1 MGLMWV
7 YVQKMELR
15 YLWEYGDWRYM
26 KIINKLNEKR
36 SLIPWRLR
44 VPIWRINFCS
54 RVLLRLSELPRC
66 RGKAANCYML
76 FIMTREIKV
85 SSDWF
90 GCVLA
95 VFFLRREGVLS
106 EIIR

>member
-1 MGLMWV
+1 
-7 YVQKMELR
+7 MELR
-15 YLWEYGDWRYM
+15 YLWKYGDWRYI

-66 RGKAANCYML
+66 KGKAVNCHML

>member
-1 MGLMWV
+1 
-7 YVQKMELR
+7 MELR
-15 YLWEYGDWRYM
+15 YLWKYGDWRYI

-76 FIMTREIKV
+76 FIMTREIKCLATGLDV
-85 SSDWF
+85 SLPFSF
-90 GCVLA
+90 YVGK
-95 VFFLRREGVLS
+95 VFCLK
-106 EIIR
+106 